1 MTAIHETAYPRTRSN
16 PTDRELNELF
26 TPTPADLAFAR
37 RHTKSAI
44 SRLGLLVL
52 LKTFQRLGYFP
63 NLAAIPPRIVQHIA
77 TVTEFTAIADGLQ
90 QYEQGQFRWQHM
102 GLIRDYL
109 GVEAF
114 SAGGQRVMIAAMLE
128 AAHSKD
134 IIADLINVGIEA
146 LVRARFE
153 LPAFS
158 ALLRA
163 AGKARA
169 QVNCRYYEQVYNA
182 LDDRQKTLITHLLT
196 RAEDET
202 KSPWHRLKQEPR
214 QPTPKH
220 MREFIQHLRWLQS
233 LNGAYH
239 VLDTVPETKL
249 QRFVDEARA
258 LNVNRMNEM
267 QPAKRLTLT
276 VALIRARTAQALDDL
291 AEMFV
296 RRISKLHQRADEALQ
311 NYRLGH
317 QAQTDELIAL
327 LANLLDGWRQAETW
341 DERLRRLNALIGDNA
356 DALRERCDVYL
367 SYAGN
372 NYLPFLPRLYK
383 SQRGLYV
390 EALAL
395 LQPTSTS
402 TDKALE
408 QAIAFLLQQRTARA
422 QRLSVVCK
430 VRGGVESRLDLSW
443 GSLNA
448 GGKR

>member
-1 MTAIHETAYPRTRSN
+1 
-16 PTDRELNELF
+16 
-26 TPTPADLAFAR
+26 
-37 RHTKSAI
+37 
-44 SRLGLLVL
+44 
-52 LKTFQRLGYFP
+52 
-63 NLAAIPPRIVQHIA
+63 VQHIA
-77 TVTEFTAIADGLQ
+77 TVTEFTDIADGLQ

-134 IIADLINVGIEA
+134 IIADIINVGIEA

-169 QVNCRYYEQVYNA
+169 QVNRRYYEQVYNA

-249 QRFVDEARA
+249 QCFVDKARA

-267 QPAKRLTLT
+267 QPTKRLTLT

-372 NYLPFLPRLYK
+372 N
-383 SQRGLYV
+383 
-390 EALAL
+390 
-395 LQPTSTS
+395 
-402 TDKALE
+402 
-408 QAIAFLLQQRTARA
+408 
-422 QRLSVVCK
+422 
-430 VRGGVESRLDLSW
+430 
-443 GSLNA
+443 
-448 GGKR
+448 